1 MNRDLAKTISFAVLH
16 FAVGF
21 TVSFAL
27 TGSFAVA
34 SAIAIIEP
42 LANTVVF
49 YYHER
54 GWNWLD
60 GRGRTQLASWLPQNW
75 SLQSSGLR

>member
-16 FAVGF
+16 FVVGF

-27 TGSFAVA
+27 TGSFAIA

-49 YYHER
+49 YFHER

-60 GRGRTQLASWLPQNW
+60 GRGRTHLAGWFPQNW
-75 SLQSSGLR
+75 LTQS

>member
-1 MNRDLAKTISFAVLH
+1 MNRDLAKTLTFAVLH

-21 TVSFAL
+21 TVSYAL
-27 TGSFAVA
+27 TGSFAIA

-49 YYHER
+49 YFHER
-54 GWNWLD
+54 GWSWLD
-60 GRGRTQLASWLPQNW
+60 ARSRRTAWRPRRWLT
-75 SLQSSGLR
+75 QS